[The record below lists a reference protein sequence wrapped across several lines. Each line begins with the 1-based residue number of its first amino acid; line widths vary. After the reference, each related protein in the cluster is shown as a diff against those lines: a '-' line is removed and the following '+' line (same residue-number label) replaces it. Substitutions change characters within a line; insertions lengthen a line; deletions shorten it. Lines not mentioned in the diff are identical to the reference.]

1 MAIKLTFNPTYDEI
15 LEVVKGCFNSAEKVQ
30 WLNINQP
37 FPAPNAIALSKFMD
51 QSLGAQR
58 LSAVARE
65 IEEGTPVGYIFC
77 GSFFPPTMNSV
88 PHMGFGINMDL
99 QGRGYGVELLNKFIE
114 EFKQRQISNQLFG
127 HCLER
132 NAGARRTMEKVGMV
146 GRNLGVQPY
155 TNGNASMEYVIRFD

>member
-1 MAIKLTFNPTYDEI
+1 MELRLTFNPTYDEI
-15 LEVVKGCFNSAEKVQ
+15 LEVVKVCFDTPEKVQ

-65 IEEGTPVGYIFC
+65 IEEGIPVGYIFC
-77 GSFFPPTMNSV
+77 GSFFPPTMKTV

-99 QGRGYGVELLNKFIE
+99 KGTGYGLELLNQFIQ
-114 EFKQRQISNQLFG
+114 EFKTQSISTQLYG

-132 NAGARRTMEKVGMV
+132 NIGACKTMEKAGMTGTNVGI
-146 GRNLGVQPY
+146 QQY
-155 TNGNASMEYVIRFD
+155 SNGNAVLEYVIR